1 MFVGQLGFLSSNMS
15 EDVFEI
21 FMEAGWGRSE
31 DEGKSPSAWWCGG
44 TKSAFL

>member
-21 FMEAGWGRSE
+21 FMAGEGSE